1 MAGNADQSPV
11 SAKVHV
17 GQFLRNHLSL
27 SLFGVQHFGDPFVG
41 HLDAE
46 VRVFGRRH
54 VGKPDVPVDAPLF
67 QLTRGIQFGI
77 GIDLEIDHRALR
89 PEIAHEGAKALGNVL
104 DVGFAQ
110 RSIDGPLVSEQ
121 DGIHHDVGGAHAG
134 HERPFGIG
142 GQRAVSPETIAA
154 LADDRGDM
162 RRVEQIR
169 AGGFV
174 AVGVVDRTGS
184 ADDLGKFL
192 VRRRRPESVFSV
204 GAGEQAGGDFPDR
217 LDDAANTQQSVIQM
231 TILDMNGT

>member
-1 MAGNADQSPV
+1 
-11 SAKVHV
+11 
-17 GQFLRNHLSL
+17 
-27 SLFGVQHFGDPFVG
+27 
-41 HLDAE
+41 
-46 VRVFGRRH
+46 
-54 VGKPDVPVDAPLF
+54 
-67 QLTRGIQFGI
+67 
-77 GIDLEIDHRALR
+77 
-89 PEIAHEGAKALGNVL
+89 
-104 DVGFAQ
+104 
-110 RSIDGPLVSEQ
+110 
-121 DGIHHDVGGAHAG
+121 
-134 HERPFGIG
+134 
-142 GQRAVSPETIAA
+142 
-154 LADDRGDM
+154 M